1 MTINLGWFLL
11 GVVIANSM
19 LLGWVAWRIDDLFG
33 QLKWIIQNDQAH
45 GQQPRDAAGSN
56 KKEKGKDNEH

>member
-33 QLKWIIQNDQAH
+33 QLKWIIQNAEVN
-45 GQQPRDAAGSN
+45 G
-56 KKEKGKDNEH
+56 E